1 MLTEKTVDSFL
12 SELSSSSPAPG
23 GGSVA
28 ALAAALGCAL
38 TSMVC
43 RLTIGKKK
51 YVEVQAEMES
61 VLQEAEDLRLRAGRL
76 IDTDTEAFQ
85 KVMDA
90 FALPKESEEERAARL
105 TAIESAT
112 QKATL
117 VPLQVMRLVQEAS
130 LLSATV
136 AEKGNRNSLS
146 DTGVAALM
154 LLSACRGA
162 QLNVEIN
169 LSGLQDRQFIQTVT
183 EESIQIAS
191 QVEERLN
198 STLQAVNRLM
208 KG

>member
-146 DTGVAALM
+146 DAGVAALM

>member
-28 ALAAALGCAL
+28 ALSAALGCAL
-38 TSMVC
+38 MSMVC

-61 VLQEAEDLRLRAGRL
+61 ILQEAEDLRLRAGRL
-76 IDTDTEAFQ
+76 IDADTEAFQ
-85 KVMDA
+85 RVMDA
-90 FALPKESEEERAARL
+90 FALPKESEEERSARL

-130 LLSATV
+130 RLTGTV

-146 DTGVAALM
+146 DAGVAALT

-162 QLNVEIN
+162 QFNVEIN
-169 LSGLQDRQFIQTVT
+169 LSGLQDRPFIQTIT
-183 EESIQIAS
+183 QESIQIAS